1 MVSLRRAEWKC
12 SNHNCDL
19 SLEAAAIDELTA
31 LSRRATVNALPGDL
45 LLIPSVR
52 HRVRRQSE
60 GLGEVFSNLGGRFSS
75 FRESLRD
82 TIRPIGEQ
90 LNPLPLVENVGKML
104 SEASTNTVTRG
115 RSALAGVREFGSRS
129 VGRLRDGAT
138 DAWDNL
144 RDNWE
149 EFWDL

>member
-1 MVSLRRAEWKC
+1 MLLHKYSKLHRRDGQEE
-12 SNHNCDL
+12 DQ
-19 SLEAAAIDELTA
+19 
-31 LSRRATVNALPGDL
+31 GDL
-45 LLIPSVR
+45 FLIPTLHPP
-52 HRVRRQSE
+52 HRSRRQSE
-60 GLGEVFSNLGGRFSS
+60 GFSDILSNLGGRFSS

-82 TIRPIGEQ
+82 TVRPIGEQ
-90 LNPLPLVENVGKML
+90 LNPLPLVENMGKML

-115 RSALAGVREFGSRS
+115 RNALQGVREFGSRS
-129 VGRLRDGAT
+129 VSRLRDGAT